1 MQVLFVLGFRPFFL
15 LSGIFAILLMG
26 AWVPAFFGDLALSTY
41 YGQIGWHSHEMIFGY
56 TVAVIAG
63 FLLTA
68 VRNWTER
75 ETPAG
80 NLLAGIVTLWLFGR
94 ILPLFPAIFSDWFI
108 ALIDLAFLPALAFG
122 IGVPL
127 VRSGETRNL
136 LFLPL
141 LAALWAA
148 NFFVHAEVLGMAPNL
163 ARQGIFLGMNLIIL
177 LIVIMGGRVIP
188 FFTER
193 ALPGVAVKRWSIIE
207 WLSPLSVLIFLLAEL
222 FLADSL
228 WPASFAALA
237 AGANGIRVAGW
248 YTHRFWR
255 MPLLWVLHLGYGW
268 IVVGL
273 LLKAG
278 AGLGV
283 VPPQFTIHAF
293 TVGAIGVLTIGM
305 MARVSLGHTG
315 RPLNIGTAMALAFG
329 LLNLAALARGLLPI
343 FFPLWFPQL
352 ILASGALWSAAFLI
366 FVITYA
372 PILAQPRIDGRPG

>member
-1 MQVLFVLGFRPFFL
+1 
-15 LSGIFAILLMG
+15 
-26 AWVPAFFGDLALSTY
+26 
-41 YGQIGWHSHEMIFGY
+41 
-56 TVAVIAG
+56 
-63 FLLTA
+63 
-68 VRNWTER
+68 
-75 ETPAG
+75 
-80 NLLAGIVTLWLFGR
+80 
-94 ILPLFPAIFSDWFI
+94 
-108 ALIDLAFLPALAFG
+108 
-122 IGVPL
+122 
-127 VRSGETRNL
+127 
-136 LFLPL
+136 
-141 LAALWAA
+141 
-148 NFFVHAEVLGMAPNL
+148 
-163 ARQGIFLGMNLIIL
+163 
-177 LIVIMGGRVIP
+177 
-188 FFTER
+188 
-193 ALPGVAVKRWSIIE
+193 
-207 WLSPLSVLIFLLAEL
+207 VLIFLLAEL

-228 WPASFAALA
+228 WPAGFAALA

-366 FVITYA
+366 FVIIYA